1 MIVTRLPGLIA
12 AALLLLSL
20 FSSSEAE
27 AQRVLHRVRIGESWS
42 TLSRHYYGVKDHARL
57 LELFNGQPATVG
69 NYVRIPT
76 AWVYVTSRRTKLRA
90 LARKLLGNAR
100 REKAL
105 RAFNTKIERRGR
117 VAKNTKVLVPFRVPH
132 AVTSGDTYE
141 SLARTYYG
149 DSRRAKLITEYNLV
163 SGTAP
168 SPGSTLE
175 IPIGRVRIA
184 AAVLHELTNQR
195 VLGVGHDQRRVDRE
209 ALREANALLRRA
221 QYWRVPLDLIRLLAR
236 QIPSDTY
243 VAEVFHLLAVSYVA
257 LDQPKLASLAFEEAL
272 LRQPSLR
279 LNPVADSPK
288 VIKAFVAAQRAHKA
302 KAR

>member
-1 MIVTRLPGLIA
+1 MTSRRILSFALAVLVVCGAEEA
-12 AALLLLSL
+12 A
-20 FSSSEAE
+20 
-27 AQRVLHRVRIGESWS
+27 AQRVLHRVRIGESWAS
-42 TLSRHYYGVKDHARL
+42 LSRHYYGNKAHAKL
-57 LELFNGQPATVG
+57 LELFNGHPVSVG
-69 NYVRIPT
+69 QYVRIPT
-76 AWVYVTSRRTKLRA
+76 AWIYVTARRTNMRS
-90 LARKLLGNAR
+90 LARKLLGNGR
-100 REKAL
+100 REDAL
-105 RAFNTKIERRGR
+105 RVFNKQIERRGR
-117 VAKNTKVLVPFRVPH
+117 VAKGAQVLVPFRLPH
-132 AVTSGDTYE
+132 AVSSGDTYE
-141 SLARTYYG
+141 GLARLYYG
-149 DSRRAKLITEYNLV
+149 DARRAKLISEYNLV

-175 IPIGRVRIA
+175 IPIGRVRISTE
-184 AAVLHELTNQR
+184 VLHELTNQR
-195 VLGVGHDQRRVDRE
+195 VLGVGHDQQRVDRE

-221 QYWRVPLDLIRLLAR
+221 QYWRVPLDLVRFLAR

-243 VAEVFHLLAVSYVA
+243 VAEVFKLLAVSYVA